1 MTPTEILKRECE
13 EITKKTGVYVPPYR
27 LANLLKNAGKIFE
40 MLIKA
45 DTSVSYTECLLTLRV
60 VMNAIR
66 EVTGEDN

>member
-1 MTPTEILKRECE
+1 M
-13 EITKKTGVYVPPYR
+13 PPYR

-66 EVTGEDN
+66 EVTGDDN